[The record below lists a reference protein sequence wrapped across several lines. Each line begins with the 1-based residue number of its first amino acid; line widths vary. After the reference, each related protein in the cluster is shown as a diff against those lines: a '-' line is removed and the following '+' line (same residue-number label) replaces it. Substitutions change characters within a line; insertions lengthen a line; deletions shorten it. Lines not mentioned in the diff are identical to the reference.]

1 MLKYI
6 GQSSLPGIP
15 ARDLTDAEG
24 ARHGKAW
31 LLATGLY
38 VEIKMKEPKYENK
51 TLTPKGETKGEE

>member
-15 ARDLTDAEG
+15 ARDLTDAE
-24 ARHGKAW
+24 AEQHGKAR

-38 VEIKMKEPKYENK
+38 VEIKMKQPKYENK
-51 TLTPKGETKGEE
+51 TISPEKRGEE